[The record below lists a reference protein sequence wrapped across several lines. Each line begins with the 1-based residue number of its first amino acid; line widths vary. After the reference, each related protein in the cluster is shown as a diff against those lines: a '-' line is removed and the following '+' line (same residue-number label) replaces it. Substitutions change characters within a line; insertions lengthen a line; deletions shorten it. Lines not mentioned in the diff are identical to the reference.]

1 MVRSSRYI
9 PLNLTKSQFLSY
21 VKPSFLLHMTICIV
35 GTVVIGA
42 AGLIIDNRLDKEEG
56 IGYDHHGNEIAHNW
70 TGGLVLLWWTLCGIG
85 GLFLSAFPH

>member
-1 MVRSSRYI
+1 MSV
-9 PLNLTKSQFLSY
+9 F
-21 VKPSFLLHMTICIV
+21 SFMTICIV

-70 TGGLVLLWWTLCGIG
+70 TGGLVLL
-85 GLFLSAFPH
+85 

>member
-21 VKPSFLLHMTICIV
+21 VKPSFLLH
-35 GTVVIGA
+35 VIGA

-85 GLFLSAFPH
+85 GLFLSALPH

>member
-1 MVRSSRYI
+1 MSV
-9 PLNLTKSQFLSY
+9 F
-21 VKPSFLLHMTICIV
+21 SFMTICIV

-56 IGYDHHGNEIAHNW
+56 IGYEIAHNW

>member
-1 MVRSSRYI
+1 MSV
-9 PLNLTKSQFLSY
+9 F
-21 VKPSFLLHMTICIV
+21 SFMTICIV
-35 GTVVIGA
+35 GTVV
-42 AGLIIDNRLDKEEG
+42 IDNRLDKEEG

>member
-1 MVRSSRYI
+1 MSV
-9 PLNLTKSQFLSY
+9 F
-21 VKPSFLLHMTICIV
+21 SFMTICIV

-85 GLFLSAFPH
+85 PRFLIDFGNDSNHRQKRGFVKASFFKP